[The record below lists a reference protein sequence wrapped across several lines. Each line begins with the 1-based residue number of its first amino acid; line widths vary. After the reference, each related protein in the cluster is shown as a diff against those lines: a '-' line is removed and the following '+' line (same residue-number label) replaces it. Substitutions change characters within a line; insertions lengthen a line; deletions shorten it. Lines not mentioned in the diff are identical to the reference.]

1 MRWLDIKGLNTKD
14 LEELLGAV
22 QCHMMALQII
32 KRDILEILA
41 NRSKEVL
48 QETA

>member
-1 MRWLDIKGLNTKD
+1 MDIKGLNTKD